1 MQPGAHFLAG
11 IIAHTQL
18 ANRSAIG
25 LQHYLLPLKMRN
37 GVAVK
42 HCMQT
47 DFIGEVIVQIYQK
60 LLRLILL
67 VVLHIDAHIIIQRF
81 DFDNLV
87 GILKVI
93 DCLIIYTEHL
103 RIEYSGIV
111 FDDFTQRT
119 PGKGLTF
126 ISTPVHEVRQLLCKF
141 LRGFKQ
147 KAAVLLND
155 KVLQHIII
163 AGKDR

>member
-11 IIAHTQL
+11 IVAHAKL
-18 ANRSAIG
+18 ADRSAIG
-25 LQHYLLPLKMRN
+25 LQHNFLPLKMRN

-42 HCMQT
+42 HCVQT
-47 DFIGEVIVQIYQK
+47 DFIGEVIIQIYQK

-103 RIEYSGIV
+103 GIKHSGIV
-111 FDDFTQRT
+111 FDDFAQRT
-119 PGKGLTF
+119 PGKGLSLL
-126 ISTPVHEVRQLLCKF
+126 STPVHEVRQLLCKF
-141 LRGFKQ
+141 LRCFKQ
-147 KAAVLLND
+147 KAAVLLD
-155 KVLQHIII
+155 DEIL
-163 AGKDR
+163 